1 MIFQNR
7 WEKRLHTAFNDKPI
21 GIFDSGV
28 GGLTVVREIIG
39 KLPHENIVYLGDT
52 ARVPYGGRSPETVMR
67 YSLENTEFLM
77 SENIKML
84 VVACNTSSAV
94 SLYTL
99 SNKFSIPIIGVVE
112 PGARA
117 AVEKTR
123 VKKVAI
129 IGTETTISSR
139 SYERAIQAID
149 DSISISGTAC
159 PLFVPLIEEGWL
171 DGDVVT
177 LTAREYLSSI
187 VNDGADTIVLG
198 CTHYPMIRNV
208 IRDIVQRPLID
219 SAVETA
225 KEVQKVLEEMNIC
238 ASDNAKATRKFY
250 VTDSPDKFARVG
262 ERFLGHEITDI
273 TKINLGG

>member
-28 GGLTVVREIIG
+28 GGLTVAREIID

-77 SENIKML
+77 SEDIKML

-94 SLYTL
+94 SLNTL
-99 SNKFSIPIIGVVE
+99 SNKFPIPIIGVVE

-123 VKKVAI
+123 LKKVAI

-171 DGDVVT
+171 EGDVVT
-177 LTAREYLSSI
+177 LTAREYLSAI

-198 CTHYPMIRNV
+198 CTHYPMIKHV
-208 IRDIVQRPLID
+208 IKDIVQRPLID

-238 ASDNAKATRKFY
+238 ANDNAKAARKFY

-273 TKINLGG
+273 TKITLGG